1 MLAETAA
8 RFQLM
13 ADHSPVGT
21 VFGDRHGHA
30 NYVNGRFVAIMGMP
44 TDELLGLRWLRCV
57 APDRREAILAVVG
70 GRGQAGGQHQFRGQV
85 TLPDNRQRW
94 LHVNVQSIPDSA
106 AHGFIAT
113 VDDITAAVET
123 EQQQQEC
130 ERKRYVDARIQ
141 AAQRLEGLS
150 RLAGG
155 VAHDFNNILG
165 AMLGFE
171 GLITDT
177 VTELTQT
184 GTLPADTGRMLLNDL
199 GQIRKGGRRA
209 TDLTQQLLTFGS
221 RKQLSV
227 TPMDLNEAIR
237 ESNDLLA
244 PSIGRQV
251 GVITHLAP
259 DLRPILA
266 EPVNVG
272 QILLNLTMNARDA
285 MPAGGTLT
293 ITTSTMDVR
302 GDDSPDAGL
311 PPGRYARLTLRDT
324 GSGMTPEILDRA
336 LEPFFTTKP
345 KGTGAGLGLATTYGL
360 VNQLGGSLRIESD
373 PEHGT
378 TVTIHLPTT
387 EHAVETPPPAPGT
400 PASGGHETILVVD
413 DEPGIRETVAR
424 NLTHAGYT
432 VITAADADEALTVA
446 ADHDTIDLLLTDVVM
461 PGTTGPDL
469 ARRFATDRPAS
480 RVLLMSGYAE
490 GLIDHHGMLPPGT
503 TLLAKPFTATQLLT
517 AVRTAVQSHQPT

>member
-150 RLAGG
+150 RLVSG

-184 GTLPADTGRMLLNDL
+184 GTLSADTGRMLLNDL

-244 PSIGRQV
+244 PSIGLSRS
-251 GVITHLAP
+251 GSSPTWH
-259 DLRPILA
+259 R
-266 EPVNVG
+266 
-272 QILLNLTMNARDA
+272 TCAR
-285 MPAGGTLT
+285 
-293 ITTSTMDVR
+293 S
-302 GDDSPDAGL
+302 SPN
-311 PPGRYARLTLRDT
+311 P
-324 GSGMTPEILDRA
+324 
-336 LEPFFTTKP
+336 
-345 KGTGAGLGLATTYGL
+345 
-360 VNQLGGSLRIESD
+360 
-373 PEHGT
+373 
-378 TVTIHLPTT
+378 
-387 EHAVETPPPAPGT
+387 
-400 PASGGHETILVVD
+400 
-413 DEPGIRETVAR
+413 
-424 NLTHAGYT
+424 
-432 VITAADADEALTVA
+432 
-446 ADHDTIDLLLTDVVM
+446 
-461 PGTTGPDL
+461 
-469 ARRFATDRPAS
+469 
-480 RVLLMSGYAE
+480 
-490 GLIDHHGMLPPGT
+490 
-503 TLLAKPFTATQLLT
+503 
-517 AVRTAVQSHQPT
+517 